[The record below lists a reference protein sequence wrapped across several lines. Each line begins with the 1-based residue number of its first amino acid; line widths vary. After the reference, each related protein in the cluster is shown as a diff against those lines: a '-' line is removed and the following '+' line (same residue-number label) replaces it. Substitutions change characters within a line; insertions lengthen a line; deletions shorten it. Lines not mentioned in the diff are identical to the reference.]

1 MIFRPWHSGW
11 LTHCDTEHGL
21 GCTEHTLSG
30 LLQQPDGGGT
40 KWHFQAEVHKCG
52 KISLW
57 LSWFS
62 VCVAQR
68 GFSLFPVSSSRCST
82 CLHPLVW
89 PSALWNVTFPSLH
102 VFPLIPVKWVLSE
115 ESPFSL
121 SFPSLFTED
130 TAGVKMQWWYPDKD
144 FLCLAPLW
152 GTSLSFLIGPFSYF
166 LSSHRFCCSAALACF
181 FFCPLLLSY
190 CLSSWIFTEWSSLLV
205 WYSQRQIIENK
216 RGLCLLGNLSFAVCF
231 CALYI
236 SLSACISSLSAFS
249 SSPALQS
256 ISEMPAADMAKTRG
270 LWEM

>member
-89 PSALWNVTFPSLH
+89 PSALWNVTFPS
-102 VFPLIPVKWVLSE
+102 IP
-115 ESPFSL
+115 
-121 SFPSLFTED
+121 
-130 TAGVKMQWWYPDKD
+130 D

-216 RGLCLLGNLSFAVCF
+216 RGLCLLGNSSFAVCF